1 MIDRGDAVRK
11 LALHVARV
19 TGIAPLSKPLFGGI
33 GVILM
38 LHRVTDEPPGAL
50 GVNRHLAITPGFLD
64 RLIADMTAAGYEFVS
79 MDEAVDRIRSGGGSR
94 EFAVITADDGFRD
107 NLTEAV
113 PVFEKHRTPFV
124 VHIAPG
130 LIGGTADLW
139 WEVLEQ
145 VVLARDALQVETP
158 AGREALDCSSFEA
171 RRAAWVRLH
180 DLLCKE
186 TPEEGRH
193 DALRKIAA
201 RAGIDP
207 DALRENLL
215 MDWSE
220 VRRIAAHPL
229 CTIGAHT
236 IDHFMLKRLSREKA
250 LSEIA
255 DAAGVIE
262 AETGRRPRHMAYPY
276 GYPAAVGP
284 REVELAAEAGFL
296 TAVTTRHG
304 VIRAGHAAHLLAL
317 PRISVNGRY
326 QSLGHVRTM
335 LSGFTTPL
343 ANSGKRLVT
352 V

>member
-11 LALHVARV
+11 LALHVARFSRL
-19 TGIAPLSKPLFGGI
+19 APLSKPLFGGI

-38 LHRVTDEPPGAL
+38 LHRVTDAPPGAL

-64 RLIADMTAAGYEFVS
+64 RLIADMTAAGYEFVTL
-79 MDEAVDRIRSGGGSR
+79 DEAVKRIRAGGGSR

-107 NLTEAV
+107 NLTEAL
-113 PVFEKHRTPFV
+113 PVFEKHATPFIV
-124 VHIAPG
+124 YIAPG
-130 LIGGTADLW
+130 LMNGTADLW

-145 VVLARDALQVETP
+145 VVLARDALQVEAP
-158 AGREALDCSSFEA
+158 AGREALDGSSFEA
-171 RRAAWVRLH
+171 KRAAWARLH

-186 TPEEGRH
+186 LPEEGRH
-193 DALRKIAA
+193 DALRRIAA
-201 RAGIDP
+201 PTGIDP
-207 DALRENLL
+207 DAVREKLL
-215 MDWSE
+215 MSWDE
-220 VRRIAAHPL
+220 VRRVAAHPL

-236 IDHFMLKRLSREKA
+236 VDHFMLKRLPRERA
-250 LSEIA
+250 LSEMA
-255 DAAGVIE
+255 DAATMIE
-262 AETGRRPRHMAYPY
+262 ARIGMRPRHMAYPY

-284 REVELAAEAGFL
+284 REVELAAEAGFQS
-296 TAVTTRHG
+296 AVTTRHG
-304 VIRAGHAAHLLAL
+304 VIRAGHAEHLLAL

-326 QSLGHVRTM
+326 QQLGHVRTM